1 MKFVCKKEYL
11 EKALAYA
18 AKAAGKHHALPIV
31 KNIALI
37 AEGGI
42 LSLVGTDLDV
52 GVKTRVN
59 AKVEGEGTVVLPPG
73 LLAGFVYAVADGEL
87 ITAQIEDGQNL
98 RLSAQHSRA
107 LIKGYDPADFP
118 PLPAKP
124 SEAPT
129 ATVRAHTLKEA
140 FSRLAVSIAQ
150 TEARPELGGVNMIFS
165 AEEVRMATTD
175 GFRLSEYVLPVKW
188 QNTAGD
194 EYPTVIIPAAAAA
207 AMNQILS
214 DAGERDLS
222 VTVDEAQIFFSRGE
236 TSVVSR
242 LVAGTY
248 PDYKQIIPSSF
259 AATAVLDRVAL
270 ERAVRLAGTFS
281 PAAGDMSL
289 VVSPEEKVCLID
301 AASRERGSNSTR
313 IELLSAEGERQE
325 VFLNTK
331 YLSDGLARCGTE
343 RVSLGLSGPTS
354 PVLLK
359 PADEEESPYLYLVM
373 PIRKN

>member
-1 MKFVCKKEYL
+1 
-11 EKALAYA
+11 
-18 AKAAGKHHALPIV
+18 
-31 KNIALI
+31 
-37 AEGGI
+37 
-42 LSLVGTDLDV
+42 
-52 GVKTRVN
+52 
-59 AKVEGEGTVVLPPG
+59 
-73 LLAGFVYAVADGEL
+73 
-87 ITAQIEDGQNL
+87 
-98 RLSAQHSRA
+98 
-107 LIKGYDPADFP
+107 
-118 PLPAKP
+118 
-124 SEAPT
+124 
-129 ATVRAHTLKEA
+129 AHTLKEA